1 MANYRAVAN
10 GNWNALATWQDDSSG
25 SYVASTVLPGA
36 ADTVR
41 FNNFTV
47 IANINATVNIISNAS
62 ATGVSQGGGISIQ
75 NGITI
80 TATTQAIAVSDNLF
94 NPSSGAVATFVS
106 PLITSSVP
114 TFISIGQAGSTMNI
128 IGNTSHTGTF
138 SAYRPSG
145 IFNITGNINI
155 ASGSG
160 YWIDMINNATCNI
173 IGNLT
178 TVFNGFWVRGFCLI
192 NLTGS
197 LTSGSQ
203 GAYVNTNLNITF
215 THFGPVNVGGNAAAI
230 VDTFGIY
237 AGTGPFF
244 NNGDFAAVAASRFR
258 LINTSPTSMR
268 LWTGAAN
275 RTLYTEDSVG
285 GVPATSNVRSG
296 TVYGIGG
303 TLTGTLAVPSP
314 SNVRQGVPTDNTVG
328 TAALTPAD
336 FWNYLT
342 SSATPG
348 SMGARVAAIPTNPA
362 SVESTGAQIAS
373 FNT

>member
-1 MANYRAVAN
+1 
-10 GNWNALATWQDDSSG
+10 
-25 SYVASTVLPGA
+25 VASTVLPGA
-36 ADTVR
+36 ASTVR
-41 FNNFTV
+41 FNGFTV

>member
-114 TFISIGQAGSTMNI
+114 TFISTGQAGSTMNI

-160 YWIDMINNATCNI
+160 YWIDMFNNATCNI

-178 TVFNGFWVRGFCLI
+178 TVSNGFWVRGLCLI

-203 GAYVNTNLNITF
+203 GAYVNTNVNITF

-230 VDTFGIY
+230 IDTFGIY

-275 RTLYTEDSVG
+275 RTLYTEESVG
-285 GVPATSNVRSG
+285 GAPATSNVRQG
-296 TVYGIGG
+296 TIYGIGG
-303 TLTGTLAVPSP
+303 GLTGTLAVPSP